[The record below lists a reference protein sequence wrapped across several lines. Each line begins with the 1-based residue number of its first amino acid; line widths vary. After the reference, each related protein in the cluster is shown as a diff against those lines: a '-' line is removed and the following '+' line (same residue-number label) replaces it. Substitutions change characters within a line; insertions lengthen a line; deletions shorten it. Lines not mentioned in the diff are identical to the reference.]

1 LAGGVP
7 NPKTFPFD
15 SCSFKLKDGSSIEIP
30 SEKLNGAL
38 QYTQT
43 VRKKII
49 FYFQSKDFLNFT
61 SGLSNIKKNNSN
73 QNLTQNYGIVL

>member
-15 SCSFKLKDGSSIEIP
+15 SCSFKLKDGSSIELP
-30 SEKLNGAL
+30 SEKLNEAL

-43 VRKKII
+43 VRN
-49 FYFQSKDFLNFT
+49 KDF
-61 SGLSNIKKNNSN
+61 
-73 QNLTQNYGIVL
+73 